1 MCDTVLFHKAFG
13 PSIYLTTEASCSVWE
28 EGYHDLPPWIETGKK
43 KKGGDMNIIRRTG
56 LLRGPSAPARVIFL
70 VLVFGLGS
78 FMGDWTGRSAFAVD
92 VSVGPVSG
100 RLDTTISTG
109 ASIRVED
116 RDPDLVGKPNGGNA
130 WSINGD
136 DGNLNFDL
144 GDLVSLNTKVTHE
157 LDLKW
162 RRFGFFGRM
171 YYFYDW
177 AIMKI
182 DPERTGFT
190 ENAKRRA
197 GMNIRLLDAYVTG
210 DFKVLEKPLTLR
222 IGNQVLNWGEST
234 FIQNGINVI
243 NPVDVS
249 MLRVA
254 GAELKEA
261 LLAVPMISLSTGL
274 TRNLSV
280 EGFYQLYWDNTEI
293 EPLGTFFSTNDLIS
307 PGASLAFL
315 KFGRLMPYG
324 PMDYPLTH
332 TDPPLLDRNPLGD
345 WIPRGKDR
353 EPSHQGQGGVALR
366 YFAPWL
372 FETELGLYY
381 IHYHSRLPLV
391 SGHTGPAPDVP
402 LNPALG
408 GDYIRLL
415 LWGLTGDFAST
426 SYYFREFP
434 EDIDLIGAS
443 FSTDIGAIGLAIQ
456 GEVSYRPHQPIQVD
470 DVELLFSAFSPLDP
484 YLIKIRETLG
494 EPVSEKIFGY
504 SQLGTQGFNQDVAGY
519 RRKKMIQPQLTLTE
533 LFGPM
538 LGADQLVLVGE
549 LGATIFPDLEDKD
562 VLRYD
567 GPGTHTSA
575 NPFYT
580 DVVNEKGEIEEM
592 KVQPETQKGGFAD
605 KFSWGYRLAARA
617 DFNNAIGPITLQPSV
632 AFYHDVQGTTPLP
645 IANFVERRKTIT
657 VGLTATYL
665 NTMRATV
672 SYTNYFGGGNFNLLH
687 DRDFVSIAASV
698 SF

>member
-1 MCDTVLFHKAFG
+1 VRVSGHRLQRVQTTSKGGTMKTIARTRCFGRLSGRSGTLFFVLVCGVGLMVWDWGGSPAFG
-13 PSIYLTTEASCSVWE
+13 
-28 EGYHDLPPWIETGKK
+28 
-43 KKGGDMNIIRRTG
+43 
-56 LLRGPSAPARVIFL
+56 
-70 VLVFGLGS
+70 
-78 FMGDWTGRSAFAVD
+78 VD

-109 ASIRVED
+109 VSIRVED

-136 DGNLNFDL
+136 DGNLNFDT
-144 GDLVSLNTKVTHE
+144 GDPVSLNAKVTHE

-162 RRFGFFGRM
+162 RQFGFFGRM

-182 DPERTGFT
+182 DPERTAFT
-190 ENAKRRA
+190 ENAQRRA
-197 GMNIRLLDAYVTG
+197 GMNIKVLDAYLKG
-210 DFKVLEKPLTLR
+210 DFKVWDRPLTLR
-222 IGNQVLNWGEST
+222 VGNQVLNWGEST

-249 MLRVA
+249 LLRVA
-254 GAELKEA
+254 GAELREA

-274 TRNLSV
+274 TRNLSL

-315 KFGRLMPYG
+315 KFGRLPPYG
-324 PMDYPLTH
+324 PLDYPLTH

-345 WIPRGKDR
+345 WIPRGDDR
-353 EPSHQGQGGVALR
+353 EPCHQGQGGAALR

-372 FETELGLYY
+372 FDTEFGLYY

-391 SGHTGPAPDVP
+391 SGHTGPPPEVSPNP
-402 LNPALG
+402 LLG

-426 SYYFREFP
+426 SYYYRDFP
-434 EDIDLIGAS
+434 EDIDLVGAS
-443 FSTDIGAIGLAIQ
+443 FSTDIGSIGLALQ
-456 GEVSYRPHQPIQVD
+456 GEVSYRPNQPIQVD
-470 DVELLFSAFSPLDP
+470 DVELLYSAFSPLDP
-484 YLIKIRETLG
+484 YLIKIREALG

-504 SQLGTQGFNQDVAGY
+504 SQLGTQGFNQDVLGY
-519 RRKKMIQPQLTLTE
+519 RRKKMVQPQLTLTE

-549 LGATIFPDLEDKD
+549 IGATWFPDLEDKS

-580 DVVNEKGEIEEM
+580 DTVNEEGELEM
-592 KVQPETQKGGFAD
+592 KVQPETQHGGFAD
-605 KFSWGYRLAARA
+605 EFSWGYRIAARA
-617 DFNNAIGPITLQPSV
+617 DFNNAIGPVTLQPSV
-632 AFYHDVQGTTPLP
+632 AFYHDVTGTTPLP
-645 IANFVERRKTIT
+645 IGNFVEGRKTIT

-665 NTMRATV
+665 NTVRATL

-687 DRDFVSIAASV
+687 DRDFVSLAASV